1 MHIKDR
7 LLHGTT
13 VPLGSGNA
21 NIPKVLKML
30 NSINYG
36 GNYVLQTARAT
47 DTNHEGVL
55 CEYRDQVIKW
65 MEEVVGDGKLG
76 YLNEEM
82 PIAKNLRQH
91 LV

>member
-1 MHIKDR
+1 MRIKR
-7 LLHGTT
+7 
-13 VPLGSGNA
+13 
-21 NIPKVLKML
+21 PKVLKML

-47 DTNHEGVL
+47 DTSHEGVL

>member
-7 LLHGTT
+7 LIHGTT

-65 MEEVVGDGKLG
+65 MEEVSLV
-76 YLNEEM
+76 NE
-82 PIAKNLRQH
+82 LRIK
-91 LV
+91 